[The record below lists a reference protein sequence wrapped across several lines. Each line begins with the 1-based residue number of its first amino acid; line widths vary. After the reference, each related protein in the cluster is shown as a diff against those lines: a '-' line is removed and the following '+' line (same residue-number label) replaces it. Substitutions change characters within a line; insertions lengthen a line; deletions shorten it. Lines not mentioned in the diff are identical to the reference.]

1 MRNIK
6 ISKVTLNIGCGT
18 TTPIE
23 QAKVILE
30 KFAENKVVITK
41 TSKRTTFNIP
51 KNKPIGVKVTI
62 RKNADEF
69 LKRMLVAKENHL
81 SSGNFDST
89 GNFAFGIKE
98 YIDVQDVD
106 YDPKLKILGF
116 DVCVTLERPGY
127 RVKKKMIASPV
138 GKRHRITK
146 DEAINFVKENFGIM
160 VE

>member
-6 ISKVTLNIGCGT
+6 VSKVTLNIGCGT
-18 TTPIE
+18 TTPVE
-23 QAKVILE
+23 QAKTILE
-30 KFAENKVVITK
+30 KFTDNKVVITK
-41 TSKRTTFNIP
+41 TLKRTTFNVP

-62 RKNADEF
+62 RKNTGDF
-69 LKRMLVAKENHL
+69 LKRMLAAKENRL
-81 SSGNFDST
+81 PAGSFDNT
-89 GNFAFGIKE
+89 GNFAFGVKE
-98 YIDVQDVD
+98 YIDVPDVD

-127 RVKKKMIASPV
+127 RVKKKLVASPI

-146 DEAINFVKENFGIM
+146 EEAIGFAKETFGVS

>member
-18 TTPIE
+18 TTPIDH
-23 QAKVILE
+23 AKTILE
-30 KFAENKVVITK
+30 KFADNKVVITK
-41 TSKRTTFNIP
+41 TSKRTTFNVP

-62 RKNADEF
+62 RKNAGEF
-69 LKRMLVAKENHL
+69 LRRMLAAKENRL
-81 SSGNFDST
+81 SAGSFDST

-98 YIDVQDVD
+98 YIDVPDAD

-127 RVKKKMIASPV
+127 RVKKKLIASPV

-146 DEAINFVKENFGIM
+146 EEAIDFAKETFGVK